1 VAQKTAIAGLMAL
14 ANRFDQAA
22 NRYDDF
28 YPTLVTPVQLDP
40 VPGMMSEFQ
49 VRPIGLTRFETAPR
63 GDGAVD
69 EFRTLA
75 RLALKH
81 LLTVDGAAADPTVD
95 PPIAWLKVVYEQ
107 CGRLSRLESVEPPEI
122 DDEPVEPPPADR
134 GVVHRRRKKNPER
147 PIGWQE
153 RLVGESNAFRLS
165 AVAISQILA
174 RHDAPQ
180 PPEKP
185 TGPPWI
191 IWHGGAMYSIGNSGQ
206 VQVTESDDA
215 FLKEFMGGQRLST
228 RDIID
233 RTNNKRPAVALK
245 RLSTKYDGIFAP
257 AIIFPGTKKAGGYR
271 VLVRRNNS

>member
-1 VAQKTAIAGLMAL
+1 VAQKAAIAGLMAL
-14 ANRFDQAA
+14 VNRFDRAA
-22 NRYDDF
+22 DRYKDF
-28 YPTLVTPVQLDP
+28 YPTLVTPVQVDP
-40 VPGMMSEFQ
+40 VPGMLSEFQ

-63 GDGAVD
+63 GDEAVD

-81 LLTVDGAAADPTVD
+81 LLAVDDAAADPTVD

-107 CGRLSRLESVEPPEI
+107 SGRLACLESVEPPEI
-122 DDEPVEPPPADR
+122 DDERVEPPPADQ
-134 GVVHRRRKKNPER
+134 GVVRRRRKKNPER

-191 IWHGGAMYSIGNSGQ
+191 ISHGGATYSIGDSEQ
-206 VQVTESDDA
+206 TQVTKSDDA
-215 FLKEFMGGQRLST
+215 LLQAFIGNPRLAT
-228 RDIID
+228 NDIIG
-233 RTNNKRPAVALK
+233 RSRVKRPAAALQ
-245 RLSTKYDGIFAP
+245 RLSTKYGGIFAP
-257 AIIFPGTKKAGGYR
+257 AIAFPGSKGEGGYR
-271 VLVRRNNS
+271 VLVRRNNA